1 MSFSPLGFGT
11 PFLLGDG
18 LTVSESGEAD
28 EPSYS
33 SFRARLGV
41 GASVPSL
48 EEGEEGGGAALLRGE
63 RLGVTDDVGRLPVC
77 LRAVGEREGGRE
89 RGKSDRKTCRIC

>member
-1 MSFSPLGFGT
+1 M
-11 PFLLGDG
+11 
-18 LTVSESGEAD
+18 SESGEAD

-41 GASVPSL
+41 GASLPSL

-77 LRAVGEREGGRE
+77 LRAVGGREGGRE
-89 RGKSDRKTCRIC
+89 GGRGESDRKRAVYADIFTVDSVLHSS